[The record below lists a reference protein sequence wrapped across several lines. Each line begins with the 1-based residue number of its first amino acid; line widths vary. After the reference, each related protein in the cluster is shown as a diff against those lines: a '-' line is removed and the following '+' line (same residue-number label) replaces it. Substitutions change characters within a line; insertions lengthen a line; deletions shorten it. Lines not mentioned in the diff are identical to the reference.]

1 MRTQVL
7 AAVVAGGA
15 LLGGCYRMAAEDR
28 QLEHGTALT
37 HATRQE
43 PLDVVGP
50 RVDPRTRTGGEDV
63 AGSIPDLAEG
73 QAPSAVEPERN
84 DPNQTDKA
92 RGVGGSGWTSGSS
105 GSGEWGEDWG
115 G

>member
-1 MRTQVL
+1 LRTQVL

-15 LLGGCYRMAAEDR
+15 LVGGCYRMAAEDKE
-28 QLEHGTALT
+28 LEHGRALT
-37 HATRQE
+37 GATRQK

-73 QAPSAVEPERN
+73 QAPLAVEPERN
-84 DPNQTDKA
+84 DPDQTA
-92 RGVGGSGWTSGSS
+92 PAERGVGGSGWADES
-105 GSGEWGEDWG
+105 EG
-115 G
+115 GD